1 MTLTVRQSFLHFL
14 ICFCVILVGVS
25 SNGCSS
31 SSPRATT
38 RSAMESYEDTEES
51 DTVRLFG
58 ENNPAINRRTVLAG
72 IMLMMRIPYI
82 AMGSDTTGFDCSGF
96 TAKIYNEMIG
106 TVLPHSTREQFTLGK
121 AVKRRQLKFGDLV
134 FFRMEGEIPSHVGI
148 YVGDG
153 LFAHASTSL
162 GVTISLLGSSY
173 YKHRYAGARR
183 IVE

>member
-1 MTLTVRQSFLHFL
+1 MTVTVRQSFLRFL
-14 ICFCVILVGVS
+14 FCCCVILFGAS
-25 SNGCSS
+25 SIGCSS

-38 RSAMESYEDTEES
+38 QRTIEAYEETEES
-51 DTVRLFG
+51 DTVRLSG
-58 ENNPAINRRTVLAG
+58 ENNSAINRRSVLAG
-72 IMLMMRIPYI
+72 IMAMMRIPYI
-82 AMGSDTTGFDCSGF
+82 AMGIDSTGFDCSGF
-96 TAKIYNEMIG
+96 TAKIYDKMIG
-106 TVLPHSTREQFTLGK
+106 TALPHSTREQFTLGK

-134 FFRMEGEIPSHVGI
+134 FFRMEGETPSHVGI

-173 YKHRYAGARR
+173 YKHRYVGARR